1 MGSVVLFSMKATLV
15 ETVSEGLAAGV
26 AAWEAAT
33 EQRVDEL
40 ASLSA
45 HLSAATARWLELVWE
60 MREQGDSSDLQ
71 AFLAWRCGITG
82 REAREFLR
90 VAEALQALPAT
101 RAAFARGELTFSK
114 VRALTRV
121 ATAVSEEGLLDLAG
135 ALTASQLER
144 ALRAFRRVAAEDA
157 SDAHELEY
165 VDYYVDDDGT
175 LFLRARLAAEDGILL
190 IKALEA
196 ARERVLVRRREE
208 RATAVA
214 ASDPQERSPARSQ
227 EPFVAQAQEQ
237 VDVPVGVEVGT
248 GSGWDPAGGGS
259 ADSPRPSRVEAL
271 LDLAGTSLASDCE
284 PRRERARIVVHI
296 DAAALS
302 TDGRGRSE
310 LEDGP
315 LISPETARR
324 LGCDADVVG
333 QVERDG
339 LPVSVGRSRRTVP
352 SALRRLLEAR
362 DRSTCCFP
370 GCERRRHLQ
379 AHHREH
385 WAQGG
390 ETSLRNLV
398 LLCYQHHR
406 LVHEGGYTVEGNPD
420 TGIGFRN
427 RYGIVWPLAPPRPP
441 PGRADDLLAEI
452 HVHGLRIDADTNRN
466 GSWGDFD
473 LHRAVAAIRDAVA

>member
-1 MGSVVLFSMKATLV
+1 MKATLV

-26 AAWEAAT
+26 AAREAAT

-144 ALRAFRRVAAEDA
+144 ALRAFRRVTAEDA

-175 LFLRARLAAEDGILL
+175 LFLRARLAAEDGVLL
-190 IKALEA
+190 IRALEG
-196 ARERVLVRRREE
+196 ARERVVERRRKE

-214 ASDPQERSPARSQ
+214 NDPQERQTHVQARKHADVSAGVETDTGAGWEPAVGASPNDPAR
-227 EPFVAQAQEQ
+227 
-237 VDVPVGVEVGT
+237 
-248 GSGWDPAGGGS
+248 PA
-259 ADSPRPSRVEAL
+259 RVEAL
-271 LDLAGTSLASDCE
+271 LDLAQASLASACE
-284 PRRERARIVVHI
+284 PVAMRAQVVVHV
-296 DAAALS
+296 DADALT
-302 TDGRGRSE
+302 TDGHGRCE

-315 LISPETARR
+315 LISLETARR
-324 LGCDADVVG
+324 LGCDADVVAHL
-333 QVERDG
+333 ERDG

-352 SALRRLLEAR
+352 AALRRLLEAR
-362 DRSTCCFP
+362 DNNTCCFP
-370 GCERRRHLQ
+370 GCEHRRHLQ
-379 AHHREH
+379 AHHRQH
-385 WAQGG
+385 WANGG
-390 ETSLRNLV
+390 ETSLENLV

-406 LVHEGGYTVEGNPD
+406 LVHEGGNTVEGDPD
-420 TGIGFRN
+420 RGIRFRN
-427 RYGIVWPLAPPRPP
+427 RHGIVWPLAPPRPP
-441 PGRADDLLAEI
+441 PGRADGLLTENHA
-452 HVHGLRIDADTNRN
+452 HGLRIDADTNRN
-466 GSWGDFD
+466 GSWGDFG
-473 LHRAVAAIRDAVA
+473 LYRAVAAVTGAVA